1 MPWRLVGFIILFAIF
16 LVFITLNLQNS
27 CDVSLGFTTVEN
39 VPVYLTSFCA
49 FALGLLCIIPFAVSL
64 RLKKNKGGKEPLLP
78 GGKSKKKGGKKG
90 EAVLEEI
97 PEISPYRD
105 EGTYGID

>member
-1 MPWRLVGFIILFAIF
+1 MPWRLVGFIVLFGIF
-16 LVFITLNLQNS
+16 LVFITLNLQNV
-27 CDVSLGFTTVEN
+27 CDVSFGFTKVED

-64 RLKKNKGGKEPLLP
+64 RLKKHKGGKDPLPP
-78 GGKSKKKGGKKG
+78 GGKSKKTGGKKS
-90 EAVLEEI
+90 EAMLEAI

-105 EGTYGID
+105 DGTYGID